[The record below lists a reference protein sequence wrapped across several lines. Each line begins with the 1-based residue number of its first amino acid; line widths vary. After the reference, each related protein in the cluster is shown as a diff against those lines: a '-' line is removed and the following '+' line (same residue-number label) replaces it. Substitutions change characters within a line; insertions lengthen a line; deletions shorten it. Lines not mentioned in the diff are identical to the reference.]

1 MSTSTPT
8 PAFNVSTPMRVLL
21 GNVSTNLFVHHHSD
35 STHTNKQKRVPITG
49 CNPNSVPRRQRQYDS
64 GIISDRRTSASRL
77 THTTKNV
84 RSIMAPVTSTM
95 ATMED
100 DTCEEATGF
109 EVLNMNMTVDMRA
122 NSSTRTLTD
131 DQLLTGSQNCLGSS
145 STADGRRRA
154 AKIVCVGDIH
164 GQWGEGDEMALRS
177 LRPDLVLFVGDY
189 GNEDLRVTSRIA
201 SFASR
206 VDFGVAT
213 VFGNHD
219 AHYTASSRKRQYAP
233 YDSST
238 TCRVREQIKLLHG
251 LDVSYRSKAFEEI
264 GMSVC
269 GGRAFSFGG
278 PNWKYSSFFREF
290 VGVNDMRDSS
300 VKLARVATN
309 SAHKNLIFLSHSGPV
324 GLGDAPHD
332 PCGKD
337 WGEKPGGDYGDA
349 DLRHAIESARDQ
361 GFRVPLTVF
370 GHMHNTLQ
378 DGKGKRIMVKTERD
392 GRKTGEFSTTVMLNA
407 AVVPRHRERYLNIPP
422 LFHFQIVH
430 TTELGNVASVEESW
444 VACNGTVHE
453 STKLFD
459 ASDRTTYTDAS
470 YLEEALTI

>member
-1 MSTSTPT
+1 MSTSTST
-8 PAFNVSTPMRVLL
+8 PAFNASTPMRVLVS
-21 GNVSTNLFVHHHSD
+21 NVSRNLSGHHHSK
-35 STHTNKQKRVPITG
+35 STRTHKQKQIPITWS
-49 CNPNSVPRRQRQYDS
+49 NPKSVPRRQRQYDS
-64 GIISDRRTSASRL
+64 GILSDRRTSATRL
-77 THTTKNV
+77 THTTRNV
-84 RSIMAPVTSTM
+84 RSTIAPVTSTM

-100 DTCEEATGF
+100 DICEEATGF
-109 EVLNMNMTVDMRA
+109 DTINVNMTMDM
-122 NSSTRTLTD
+122 NVSSSTTTAPD
-131 DQLLTGSQNCLGSS
+131 DQLLTRSRNCLCSS
-145 STADGRRRA
+145 SAADGRRRA

-177 LRPDLVLFVGDY
+177 LHPDLVLFVGDY

-206 VDFGVAT
+206 VDFDVAT

-219 AHYTASSRKRQYAP
+219 AHYTTSSRKRQYAP

-238 TCRVREQIKLLHG
+238 TCRVREQMTLLHD
-251 LDVSYRSKAFEEI
+251 LDVSYRSKAFDEI
-264 GMSVC
+264 GMSLC

-278 PNWKYSSFFREF
+278 PNWKYPSFFREF

-300 VKLARVATN
+300 VKLARAATN

-337 WGEKPGGDYGDA
+337 WGTKPGGDYGDA

-370 GHMHNTLQ
+370 GHMHSTLQ

-430 TTELGNVASVEESW
+430 TTELGSVASVEESW
-444 VACNGTVHE
+444 VACNGTVHD

-459 ASDRTTYTDAS
+459 ATDRTTYTDVS
-470 YLEEALTI
+470 YLEETLTA